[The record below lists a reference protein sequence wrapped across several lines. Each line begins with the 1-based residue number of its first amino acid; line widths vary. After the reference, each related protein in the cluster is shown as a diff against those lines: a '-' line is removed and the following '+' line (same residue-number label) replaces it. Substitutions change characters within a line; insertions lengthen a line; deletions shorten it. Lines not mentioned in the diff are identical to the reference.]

1 MPSPRTL
8 FSRLLCLAGLFWALL
23 LLAAPSQP
31 VFAQSS
37 LPGSWQRGC
46 FDCPHFFLDRT
57 PQSAFFDPSGRL
69 HVFYGGEQLYHAAAQ
84 NSGWAVEVVDA
95 TLGAGRSATAAADP
109 AGQLHVVYLDAAGWL
124 RYAHQNGT
132 GWQSEA
138 ILPLS
143 LEALPSLGL
152 AVDPLG
158 TPHIAFRS
166 DTDSRL
172 FYAVRTTSG
181 WQSTLLST
189 AAAALCHTGLALD
202 TAGQP
207 HVAYTTESS
216 RLHYAHATSSGW
228 TDTEIGGASSSAALA
243 LDTQNTPHIVAAA
256 PENGLSSL
264 FYYVASP
271 EGWRSERIDT
281 PTSSTAQIDV
291 RCPSLR
297 LANDNT
303 PHVAYQLDLTALL
316 RLPGQKTFQVRYAV
330 QQSGSWQ
337 VVVGNPPY
345 SGKAPSLALA
355 PDQRPHIL
363 LAAASMQLTDLH
375 LTPDGW
381 QSDLVDL
388 GGAPT
393 SPALFL
399 DGASTLHAAAF
410 DQGTHQFLYYRSP
423 LSPDATYNR
432 FTERTVFWPSAD
444 TSLPTQQP
452 HLLPPGIRLAVDPQQ
467 QPHLVSRFPARGND
481 LLYHT
486 RTDLEW
492 EIRPVLSQVP
502 ATQTDDWEIAVDS
515 SGLLHVAASNQN
527 GVFYFASTDFAGSSV
542 WLDPDGSHPSI
553 ALDSAQHPTV
563 AYAKTSSGHPM
574 LATLTASG
582 WFTQPLLPTLPIAD
596 LQLAFDG
603 ADNPTLALVLSDT
616 AILLLRSTPTGWISV
631 TLETATA
638 LSGPID
644 LAIAATGI
652 PHVIYYAQTGRQLS
666 YATLAGDLPVR
677 YTLDTLDVASPAASL
692 ALDRWGA
699 PHVLYEDAARH
710 DLNHLY
716 WQVVWPHSVYLP
728 ILLRP

>member
-1 MPSPRTL
+1 MPSSRTL
-8 FSRLLCLAGLFWALL
+8 FSRPFWLTGLFWVLL
-23 LLAAPSQP
+23 LLAAPSRP
-31 VFAQSS
+31 AFAQSS
-37 LPGSWQRGC
+37 LPGSWRSGC

-57 PQSAFFDPSGRL
+57 PQSAFFDPSGTL
-69 HVFYGGEQLYHAAAQ
+69 HVFYGGEQLCHATAY
-84 NSGWAVEVVDA
+84 NTGWAVEVVDA

-109 AGQLHVVYLDAAGWL
+109 TGQLHVVYLDAAGWL

-143 LEALPSLGL
+143 LETLPSLGL

-166 DTDSRL
+166 DTDSGL

-181 WQSTLLST
+181 WQSTLLSS

-207 HVAYTTESS
+207 HVAYTTESGM
-216 RLHYAHATSSGW
+216 LHYAHATSSGW
-228 TDTEIGGASSSAALA
+228 TDTEIGGASGSAALA
-243 LDTQNTPHIVAAA
+243 LDTQNVPHIVAAA
-256 PENGLSSL
+256 QENGLSSL
-264 FYYVASP
+264 FYYVAHQD
-271 EGWRSERIDT
+271 GWRSERIDT
-281 PTSSTAQIDV
+281 PTDIAAQIDV

-316 RLPGQKTFQVRYAV
+316 APGTQTFQVRYAV

-381 QSDLVDL
+381 QSDLIDL
-388 GGAPT
+388 GGAPA

-410 DQGTHQFLYYRSP
+410 DQGTRQFLYYRSP
-423 LSPDATYNR
+423 LSPDATYSR
-432 FTERTVFWPSAD
+432 FTERTVFWPSAN

-492 EIRPVLSQVP
+492 EVRPVLSQVP
-502 ATQTDDWEIAVDS
+502 ASQTDDWDIAVDS
-515 SGLLHVAASNQN
+515 SGLLHVAASNQD
-527 GVFYFASTDFAGSSV
+527 GVFYFASTSFAGSSV
-542 WLDPDGSHPSI
+542 WLDPDGSQPSI

-603 ADNPTLALVLSDT
+603 ADNPALALVLSDT
-616 AILLLRSTPTGWISV
+616 AVLLLRSTPTGWISV
-631 TLETATA
+631 TLDTATA

-677 YTLDTLDVASPAASL
+677 YSLDTLAVASPAASL

-710 DLNHLY
+710 DLNHVY

-728 ILLRP
+728 TLLRP